1 MSMKREKILKYDF
14 YNIKNQRLEEIIKR
28 LSMKNDLRLLKKNN
42 YKEVYAISNKYIIK
56 KSNINEIKAEKFFL
70 DIYNEKI
77 YEKILWYE
85 ENSEFIVY
93 NYIENTSL
101 KMKKAN
107 FKKILFEIWNI
118 INLYKKINIDGFG
131 EIFNRVD
138 SWSEFLNREVELKRK
153 DIPFEKEK
161 YLKVK
166 KAINVI
172 KLFKFEKKLIHGDLG
187 IYNILFKDE
196 RIVGVIDPRVI
207 IGDALYDFIF
217 FYLSHINI
225 IKNIEI
231 EDIINMLKNQEKEKI
246 INLMYLLL
254 YDRIAIETKNHRE
267 YVLEEYYKLWEKLE
281 IIEKR

>member
-14 YNIKNQRLEEIIKR
+14 YNTKNQRLEEIIKR

-172 KLFKFEKKLIHGDLG
+172 KLFKFEKKLIHGDFG

>member
-138 SWSEFLNREVELKRK
+138 SWSEFLKREVELKRK

>member
-107 FKKILFEIWNI
+107 IKRILFEIWNI

>member
-1 MSMKREKILKYDF
+1 MSMKQEKILEYDF

-56 KSNINEIKAEKFFL
+56 KSNINEIKAEKFFG

-85 ENSEFIVY
+85 ENSEFMVY

-101 KMKKAN
+101 KMKDAN
-107 FKKILFEIWNI
+107 FKKILFEVWNI
-118 INLYKKINIDGFG
+118 INSYKKINIDGFG

-166 KAINVI
+166 KSINVI

-207 IGDALYDFIF
+207 IGDTLYDFIF

-231 EDIINMLKNQEKEKI
+231 EDIINMLKNQAKEKI

-267 YVLEEYYKLWEKLE
+267 YVLEEYYKLWKKLE
-281 IIEKR
+281 TIEQK

>member
-138 SWSEFLNREVELKRK
+138 SWSEFLNKEVELKRK

>member
-1 MSMKREKILKYDF
+1 MSMKQEKILEYDF

-56 KSNINEIKAEKFFL
+56 KSNINEIKAEKFFG

-85 ENSEFIVY
+85 ENSEFMVY

-101 KMKKAN
+101 KMKDAN
-107 FKKILFEIWNI
+107 FKKILFEVWNI
-118 INLYKKINIDGFG
+118 INSYKKINIDGFG

-166 KAINVI
+166 KSINVI

-207 IGDALYDFIF
+207 IGDTLYDFIF

-231 EDIINMLKNQEKEKI
+231 EDIINMLKNQAKEKI

>member
-1 MSMKREKILKYDF
+1 MKQEKILKNDF
-14 YNIKNQRLEEIIKR
+14 NNLQKQGLKEIIIR
-28 LSMKNDLRLLKKNN
+28 LSMKNDLKLLKKNN
-42 YKEVYAISNKYIIK
+42 YKEVYEISNKYIIK
-56 KSNINEIKAEKFFL
+56 KSNINEVKAEKFFF
-70 DIYNEKI
+70 DIYNERI

-93 NYIENTSL
+93 NYIKSTPL
-101 KMKKAN
+101 KLKETN
-107 FKKILFEIWNI
+107 FKKVLTEVWNI
-118 INLYKKINIDGFG
+118 MNSYKKINIDGFG

-138 SWSEFLNREVELKRK
+138 SWSEFLNKEVELKRK

-187 IYNILFKDE
+187 IYNILLKNE

-225 IKNIEI
+225 IKNIDI
-231 EDIINMLKNQEKEKI
+231 EDIINMLKNEAREKI

-267 YVLEEYYKLWEKLE
+267 YVLEEYYKLWRELE
-281 IIEKR
+281 TIEQR

>member
-254 YDRIAIETKNHRE
+254 YDRIAIETKNHRD
-267 YVLEEYYKLWEKLE
+267 YVLKEYYELWKKLE
-281 IIEKR
+281 TIEQR